1 MRRRLLA
8 TLAIAALGAV
18 LPAAAGCGTTTNGT
32 PSQSSAPNGYP
43 QRIVSLSA
51 SATEMLFA
59 IGAGSLVVAVDE
71 YSNYPA
77 NAPKTSLSGF
87 TPNAE
92 AIAAKTPDLVV
103 LSDDSKGI
111 VAQLNNLKIKTQLA
125 PAAKTIDDTYR
136 QIKELGDVTGH
147 AKEAGALNQKIKD
160 DLAGLV
166 KDLPKRDKPLT
177 YFYEL
182 DPSLYTATSKTFIGS
197 LFSAA
202 GLVNV
207 ADAADPSNTG
217 YPKMSAEALIKANPD
232 MVVLADSVM
241 GETPDKVKA
250 RAGWS
255 GVTAVTKG
263 QIVVLDSDIASRWG
277 PRVVDLMRSIVDA
290 VKNAK

>member
-8 TLAIAALGAV
+8 TLAIAVLGAV
-18 LPAAAGCGTTTNGT
+18 LPAAAGCGTTTDDT

-59 IGAGSLVVAVDE
+59 IGAGAQVVAVDE

-77 NAPKTSLSGF
+77 NVPKTSLSGF

-147 AKEAGALNQKIKD
+147 AKEAETLNQKIKD
-160 DLAGLV
+160 DLARLV
-166 KDLPKRDKPLT
+166 KDLPKREKPLT

-182 DPSLYTATSKTFIGS
+182 DPALYTATSKTFIGS

-207 ADAADPSNTG
+207 ADAADPSGTG
-217 YPKMSAEALIKANPD
+217 YPKMSAEALIAANPD
-232 MVVLADSVM
+232 VVFLADTVM

-255 GVTAVTKG
+255 GIAAVAKS
-263 QIVVLDSDIASRWG
+263 QIVTLDSDIASRWG
-277 PRVVDLMRSIVDA
+277 PRVVDLMRAIVDA

>member
-8 TLAIAALGAV
+8 TVAVAV
-18 LPAAAGCGTTTNGT
+18 LATTTACATTTDGT
-32 PSQSSAPNGYP
+32 PSPSSAPNGYP
-43 QRIVSLSA
+43 QKIVSLSP

-59 IGAGSLVVAVDE
+59 IGAGPQVVAVDE
-71 YSNYPA
+71 YSNYPVSV
-77 NAPKTSLSGF
+77 PKTNLSGF

-103 LSDDSKGI
+103 LNADNKGI
-111 VAQLNNLKIKTQLA
+111 VAQLTNLKIKTHLA
-125 PAAKTIDDTYR
+125 PAAKTVDDTYR
-136 QIKELGDVTGH
+136 QIKELGDITGH
-147 AKEAGALNQKIKD
+147 AGQAESLNQKIKD

-182 DPSLYTATSKTFIGS
+182 DPALYTATSKTFIGS
-197 LFSAA
+197 LFSTA

-207 ADAADPSNTG
+207 ADAADSTNTG

-232 MVVLADSVM
+232 MVFLADAVM

-250 RAGWS
+250 RAGWQA
-255 GVTAVTKG
+255 VAAVTKG
-263 QIVVLDSDIASRWG
+263 QIVTLDSDIASRWG

-290 VKNAK
+290 VKSAK

>member
-8 TLAIAALGAV
+8 TTLAVAVLGA
-18 LPAAAGCGTTTNGT
+18 AMGCGTTTEGT
-32 PSQSSAPNGYP
+32 TSQSSAPNGYP
-43 QRIVSLSA
+43 QKIVSLSA

-59 IGAGSLVVAVDE
+59 MGAGPQVVAVDE

-77 NAPKTSLSGF
+77 GVPKTNLSGF

-111 VAQLNNLKIKTQLA
+111 VAQLNNLKIKTQLV

-147 AKEAGALNQKIKD
+147 AKEAETLNRKIKD
-160 DLAGLV
+160 DLAALV
-166 KDLPKRDKPLT
+166 KDVPKRDKPLT

-182 DPSLYTATSKTFIGS
+182 DPALYTATSKTFIGS
-197 LFSAA
+197 LFTTA

-207 ADAADPSNTG
+207 ADAADPSSTG

-232 MVVLADSVM
+232 MVFLADTVM

-250 RAGWS
+250 RPGWS
-255 GVTAVTKG
+255 GVTAVAKG
-263 QIVVLDSDIASRWG
+263 QIVTLDSDIASRWG
-277 PRVVDLMRSIVDA
+277 PRVVDLMRAIVAA
-290 VKNAK
+290 VRQAQ

>member
-8 TLAIAALGAV
+8 TLAIAVLGA
-18 LPAAAGCGTTTNGT
+18 ATACGTTTDGT
-32 PSQSSAPNGYP
+32 PSQSSAPNAGP
-43 QRIVSLSA
+43 KRIVSLSA
-51 SATEMLFA
+51 TATEMLFA
-59 IGAGSLVVAVDE
+59 IGAGPQVVAVDE
-71 YSNYPA
+71 YSNYPP
-77 NAPKTSLSGF
+77 NVPKTNLSGF

-103 LSDDSKGI
+103 LSDDTKGV

-136 QIKELGDVTGH
+136 QIAELGEVTGH
-147 AKEAGALNQKIKD
+147 TTEAKALNDRIKT
-160 DLAGLV
+160 DLAALV
-166 KDLPKRDKPLT
+166 KDVPKRDKPLT

-182 DPSLYTATSKTFIGS
+182 DPALYTATSKTFIGS
-197 LFSAA
+197 LFGSA

-232 MVVLADSVM
+232 FVFLADTVM
-241 GETPDKVKA
+241 GESADKVKA

-255 GVTAVTKG
+255 GVTAVTKS
-263 QIVVLDSDIASRWG
+263 QIVTLDSDIASRWG
-277 PRVVDLMRSIVDA
+277 PRVVELLRAIVNST
-290 VKNAK
+290 KSTS

>member
-8 TLAIAALGAV
+8 TLAIAVLGA
-18 LPAAAGCGTTTNGT
+18 AMGCGTTTEGS

-43 QRIVSLSA
+43 QKIVSLSPT
-51 SATEMLFA
+51 ATEMLFA
-59 IGAGSLVVAVDE
+59 IGAGPQVVAVDE

-77 NAPKTSLSGF
+77 GVPKTNLSGF

-103 LSDDSKGI
+103 LTADSKGI

-136 QIKELGDVTGH
+136 QIKELGEVTGH
-147 AKEAGALNQKIKD
+147 AKEAETLNQKLKD
-160 DLAGLV
+160 ELAGLV
-166 KDLPKRDKPLT
+166 KELPKRDKPLT

-182 DPSLYTATSKTFIGS
+182 DPALYTATSKTFIGS
-197 LFSAA
+197 LFTTA

-217 YPKMSAEALIKANPD
+217 YPQMSAEALVKANPD
-232 MVVLADSVM
+232 MVFLADSVM
-241 GETPDKVKA
+241 GETPDKVKG
-250 RAGWS
+250 RAGWA

-263 QIVVLDSDIASRWG
+263 QIVTLDSDIASRWG
-277 PRVVDLMRSIVDA
+277 PRVVDLMRAIVTA
-290 VKNAK
+290 VKKAQ

>member
-8 TLAIAALGAV
+8 TLAIAVLSGAV
-18 LPAAAGCGTTTNGT
+18 GCGTTTDGT

-43 QRIVSLSA
+43 QKIVSLSA

-59 IGAGSLVVAVDE
+59 IGAGPQVVAVDE

-77 NAPKTSLSGF
+77 GVPKTNLSGF

-103 LSDDSKGI
+103 LSDDSKGV
-111 VAQLNNLKIKTQLA
+111 VAQLNNLKIKTHLA

-136 QIKELGDVTGH
+136 QIKELGELTGH
-147 AKEAGALNQKIKD
+147 AKEAETLNQKVKD
-160 DLAGLV
+160 ELAALV
-166 KDLPKRDKPLT
+166 KELPKREKPLT

-182 DPSLYTATSKTFIGS
+182 DPALYTATSKTFIGS
-197 LFSAA
+197 LFTTA

-232 MVVLADSVM
+232 MVFLADSVM

-263 QIVVLDSDIASRWG
+263 QIVTLDSDIASRWG
-277 PRVVDLMRSIVDA
+277 PRVVDLMRAIVTA
-290 VKNAK
+290 VKKAQ

>member
-8 TLAIAALGAV
+8 TLAIAALAGAM
-18 LPAAAGCGTTTNGT
+18 AAGCGTTTEGT

-43 QRIVSLSA
+43 KKIVSLSA

-59 IGAGSLVVAVDE
+59 IGAGNQVVAVDE
-71 YSNYPA
+71 YSNYPP
-77 NAPKTSLSGF
+77 NVPKTNLSGF

-136 QIKELGDVTGH
+136 QIGELGEVTGH
-147 AKEAGALNQKIKD
+147 AAEAKALNERIKT
-160 DLAGLV
+160 DLAALV

-182 DPSLYTATSKTFIGS
+182 DPALYTATSKTFIGS
-197 LFSAA
+197 LFSSA

-207 ADAADPSNTG
+207 ADAADPNNTG

-232 MVVLADSVM
+232 YVFLADTVM
-241 GETPDKVKA
+241 GESPDKVKA

-255 GVTAVTKG
+255 GVTAVTKS
-263 QIVVLDSDIASRWG
+263 QIVTLDSDIASRWG
-277 PRVVDLMRSIVDA
+277 PRVVELLRAIVNST
-290 VKNAK
+290 KNAS

>member
-1 MRRRLLA
+1 MRRRLFA
-8 TLAIAALGAV
+8 TLAAIAALAT
-18 LPAAAGCGTTTNGT
+18 ACGTTTEGT
-32 PSQSSAPNGYP
+32 PSQSGAPDGYP
-43 QRIVSLSA
+43 KKIVSLSA

-59 IGAGSLVVAVDE
+59 IGAGPQVVAVDE
-71 YSNYPA
+71 YSNYPP
-77 NAPKTSLSGF
+77 NVPKTNLSGF

-103 LSDDSKGI
+103 LSGDSKGI

-136 QIKELGDVTGH
+136 QITELGEVTGH
-147 AKEAGALNQKIKD
+147 SKEAKDLNEKIKN
-160 DLAGLV
+160 DLAALV

-182 DPSLYTATSKTFIGS
+182 DPALYTATSKTFIGS
-197 LFSAA
+197 LFASV

-232 MVVLADSVM
+232 VVFLADTVM
-241 GETPDKVKA
+241 GESADKVKA
-250 RAGWS
+250 RAGWAA
-255 GVTAVTKG
+255 VTAVTKG
-263 QIVVLDSDIASRWG
+263 QIVALDSDIASRWG
-277 PRVVDLMRSIVDA
+277 PRVVDLMRAIV
-290 VKNAK
+290 NAIKSTS

>member
-8 TLAIAALGAV
+8 TLAIVLFAAT
-18 LPAAAGCGTTTNGT
+18 GCGGTTDSG
-32 PSQSSAPNGYP
+32 PAQSAAPHGYP
-43 QRIVSLSA
+43 QKIVSLSA

-59 IGAGSLVVAVDE
+59 IGAGPQVVAVDE

-77 NAPKTSLSGF
+77 NVPKTSLSGF

-92 AIAAKTPDLVV
+92 AIAAKGPDLVV

-111 VAQLNNLKIKTQLA
+111 VAQLGMLKIKTRLA

-136 QIKELGDVTGH
+136 QIKELGEVTGH
-147 AKEAGALNQKIKD
+147 QKEADALTQKIKD
-160 DLAGLV
+160 DLAALV

-197 LFSAA
+197 LFSSA

-207 ADAADPSNTG
+207 ADAADSSATG
-217 YPKMSAEALIKANPD
+217 YPKLSAEALIQANPD
-232 MVVLADSVM
+232 LIFLADAVM
-241 GETPDKVKA
+241 GETPEKVKA

-263 QIVVLDSDIASRWG
+263 QIVMLDADIASRWG
-277 PRVVDLMRSIVDA
+277 PRVVDLMRTIVGA
-290 VKNAK
+290 VKNVK